1 MITKQAEK
9 RLQNMFRKISPL
21 EPQILKEKDKA
32 YDDFIHQDAS
42 MKSPFF
48 IGLYYIERDF
58 KHLNEYAEQAVRDV
72 YKEQE
77 LKVLGYIALCDIYG
91 QAALPAV
98 FVNKLLG
105 LHPRS
110 NYLSGNNHVNSVF
123 YYGRVNKGTFCYISR
138 HILISYQ
145 LLERCSRKLYQDSYK
160 NVLHRWAEDFMNAVI
175 DECAERF
182 NENYMTILEKIFIRN
197 KIVDDRSESDFSK
210 LIQECSI
217 PELRKDLLE
226 KLSERSGKL
235 ADNTDPE
242 DESPVY
248 MMTAHF
254 YGHLGRLYSK
264 DSTGLVNYGKAV
276 EYSRKSLYYLEKCNG
291 QDSLIYHMYGDA
303 LRFHFKAECEEIQKS
318 GADVSNEQ
326 FLDFEDK
333 IKEIRRNYNIAA
345 QTGGN
350 IYATTSSIR
359 LLIDYLKFVYACKG
373 ISVAEDMKKLSD
385 NQQML
390 RMDIEE
396 MIHSLDSEN
405 LDEKDTQ
412 IYNDLLNDFQSGVMY
427 GDYSQVAHYFHNRL
441 NELLNH
447 QGSISEIAMV
457 CQSLVNARLA
467 KYRKDSQYGNL
478 FYEAIPKKEIDE
490 ILELLES
497 SLDQSIDT
505 KSYTERRSR
514 CIAYNKWMNLS
525 KYSERSISKG
535 IFYAKQ
541 WKELVEME
549 HHYDP
554 KPYYYL
560 YVLYYLSVLEGNKDD
575 EKYIEK
581 YRKLSYTYA
590 NNMGNRV
597 DYIRDLWVAGTG
609 MGQLCNA
616 YVVDDWGELKLKRRI
631 DFQTFKGVFEKV
643 ESKKGIVSLKF
654 PVKWMNRKA
663 KFQTREKNSLTE
675 DQTTHEVVFYG
686 GFSYETITAI
696 NSAVRDITSREEL
709 PNPCI
714 SQPDTVVQIKAG
726 EARVKKFYK
735 ESYIKE
741 MNSVEIVFSFQ
752 INDMIFHTNNYFI
765 SMDM

>member
-1 MITKQAEK
+1 
-9 RLQNMFRKISPL
+9 
-21 EPQILKEKDKA
+21 
-32 YDDFIHQDAS
+32 
-42 MKSPFF
+42 
-48 IGLYYIERDF
+48 
-58 KHLNEYAEQAVRDV
+58 
-72 YKEQE
+72 
-77 LKVLGYIALCDIYG
+77 
-91 QAALPAV
+91 
-98 FVNKLLG
+98 
-105 LHPRS
+105 
-110 NYLSGNNHVNSVF
+110 
-123 YYGRVNKGTFCYISR
+123 
-138 HILISYQ
+138 
-145 LLERCSRKLYQDSYK
+145 
-160 NVLHRWAEDFMNAVI
+160 
-175 DECAERF
+175 
-182 NENYMTILEKIFIRN
+182 
-197 KIVDDRSESDFSK
+197 
-210 LIQECSI
+210 
-217 PELRKDLLE
+217 
-226 KLSERSGKL
+226 
-235 ADNTDPE
+235 
-242 DESPVY
+242 
-248 MMTAHF
+248 
-254 YGHLGRLYSK
+254 
-264 DSTGLVNYGKAV
+264 
-276 EYSRKSLYYLEKCNG
+276 
-291 QDSLIYHMYGDA
+291 MYGDA

-541 WKELVEME
+541 WKELVEIE

-560 YVLYYLSVLEGNKDD
+560 YG
-575 EKYIEK
+575 YI
-581 YRKLSYTYA
+581 
-590 NNMGNRV
+590 
-597 DYIRDLWVAGTG
+597 I
-609 MGQLCNA
+609 
-616 YVVDDWGELKLKRRI
+616 
-631 DFQTFKGVFEKV
+631 
-643 ESKKGIVSLKF
+643 
-654 PVKWMNRKA
+654 
-663 KFQTREKNSLTE
+663 
-675 DQTTHEVVFYG
+675 
-686 GFSYETITAI
+686 
-696 NSAVRDITSREEL
+696 
-709 PNPCI
+709 
-714 SQPDTVVQIKAG
+714 
-726 EARVKKFYK
+726 
-735 ESYIKE
+735 
-741 MNSVEIVFSFQ
+741 
-752 INDMIFHTNNYFI
+752 
-765 SMDM
+765 